1 MKNNEHFNSK
11 LSEARERRA
20 KSLLRLFN
28 KGWSV
33 KRLADR
39 EGVTTS
45 RIYSLLASVTITN
58 ERNDMFSIIEGL
70 TKAVVGVVVETPLSI
85 AADVVTLA
93 AHSPKKMSHT
103 RPPR

>member
-1 MKNNEHFNSK
+1 MKNIFLHPRCHSLLTTGIIVCDICANMKNNEHFNSK

-45 RIYSLLASVTITN
+45 RIYSLLA
-58 ERNDMFSIIEGL
+58 
-70 TKAVVGVVVETPLSI
+70 GV
-85 AADVVTLA
+85 
-93 AHSPKKMSHT
+93 KNG
-103 RPPR
+103 R